1 MGIMAFNTIPFR
13 GNLMAAFGLGRND
26 LFMTLETD
34 LICAFG
40 QELTVR
46 RGVGIMAIGA
56 IS

>member
-13 GNLMAAFGLGRND
+13 GNLMAAFGLDRND